1 MGFFDGF
8 SHSPRRGGLGM
19 VALAAL
25 CGAIIGGTLV
35 AYAVLRF
42 YGPGDDQPL
51 PGQREQDFRQE
62 APLEGDDLPEH
73 QNTAVVR
80 ATEQVL
86 PTVVGITNKAQVHD
100 FFQGRTV
107 LRERATGTGVIIG
120 QDGHI
125 VTNNHVV
132 AGASEL
138 RVTLSTGE
146 EHSARVVG
154 TDAATDLAVIKIE
167 QGNLPE
173 ARFGDSDALAVGEV
187 AIAIGN
193 PLGLD
198 FSQTVTVGVISAK
211 QRSISIDEHTFNFI
225 QTDAAINEGN
235 SGGALVNLRGEVI
248 GINTAKIKLPGV
260 EGMGFAIPS
269 NTAQKI
275 ARDLV
280 IHGRIIRPWMGVWY
294 GGNVDESVAAEL
306 QLPVNYGVLIQE
318 VVQGGPADRA
328 GIRRGDV
335 ITAMAGQKIA
345 DFAALRRI
353 IHEQKVGDEVDVVF
367 FRGREQ
373 HTVKVALAELPE
385 RVE

>member
-8 SHSPRRGGLGM
+8 SHSPRRDGLGM
-19 VALAAL
+19 VVLAAL

-51 PGQREQDFRQE
+51 SGQREQDFRQE
-62 APLEGDDLPEH
+62 APLEGYDLPEH

-80 ATEQVL
+80 AAEQVM
-86 PTVVGITNKAQVHD
+86 PTVVGITNKAQVHV

-138 RVTLSTGE
+138 HVTLSTGE

-294 GGNVDESVAAEL
+294 GGNVDEAVAAEL

-353 IHEQKVGDEVDVVF
+353 IHEQRVGDEVDVAF